1 MKIELH
7 NAGQIEVPDD
17 AQWADLLDRAKGVDA
32 KRVLAVKVDG
42 KLKDLTSRVEQ
53 AVEARFIADDTPEG
67 IEILRHSTSHVM
79 AEAVKSLFDGV
90 KVTIGPSIEKGF
102 YYDFEYKPGFH
113 PEDLERIELKMR
125 EIIGADLPYERK
137 ELSREEAL
145 QLFEKQGENYK
156 VELIRELPEG
166 ETISVYTQGKFT
178 DLCRGPH
185 IPSTGKIK
193 AFKLTSIAG
202 AYWRGDERN
211 QMLQRIYGTAYPTQK
226 ELDAHLAWEE
236 DARKRD
242 HRRLGRELDLF
253 SIHEEIGAGM
263 VVYHPY
269 GMTVRN
275 VLLEFERRE
284 HRRRGYEEV
293 MGPILLKK
301 ELWEKSGHLAN
312 YADKMYFTAV
322 EGQEYGVKPMNCLAH
337 MIIFK
342 SRVRSWREMP
352 KRYFEIGQVHRH
364 EKSGELHGLT
374 RVRSFTQDDAHILC
388 MPEQLHDEINGVL
401 DFVIEVLNMFGF
413 NYSMEVSTRPEKF
426 IGTAD
431 NYDRAADILMNVLK
445 NKGIPFKIDEGEG
458 AFYGPKID
466 VKLKDALDRPWQCA
480 TIQCD
485 FALPE
490 AFDLTYVAP
499 NNERLR
505 PAMLHRVIL
514 GSVERFLAILVEH
527 FAGAF
532 PSWIAPVQAKLLPV
546 ADRFNDYAVQVLKQL
561 LDAGVRAEADLRS
574 EKLNYKI
581 REAQGMKIPFM
592 LVVGG
597 KEQEAGMVAARRRDG
612 EQLPPMPVSQF
623 VQLLKDEDPTRRSP

>member
-1 MKIELH
+1 MKISLQE
-7 NAGQIEVPDD
+7 AGQIEVPEN
-17 AQWADLLDRAKGVDA
+17 ARWADVLDRAEGVDA
-32 KRVLAVKVDG
+32 KRVLAVKVNG
-42 KLKDLTSRVEQ
+42 KLKDMSALVEP
-53 AVEARFIADDTPEG
+53 AADARFIADNTPEG
-67 IEILRHSTSHVM
+67 LEILRHSTSHVM

-90 KVTIGPSIEKGF
+90 KVTIGPAIEKGF
-102 YYDFEYKPGFH
+102 YYDFDYRPGFH
-113 PEDLERIELKMR
+113 PEDLEHIEKRMK
-125 EIIGADLPYERK
+125 EIIDADLPFERR

-145 QLFEKQGENYK
+145 KLFEKEGESYK
-156 VELIRELPEG
+156 LELIRELPES

-193 AFKLTSIAG
+193 SFKLTSIAG
-202 AYWRGDERN
+202 AYWHGDERN
-211 QMLQRIYGTAYPTQK
+211 QMLQRIYGTAYPTK
-226 ELDAHLAWEE
+226 EELDAHLVWEE
-236 DARKRD
+236 EARKRD

-269 GMTVRN
+269 GMVLRN
-275 VLLEFERRE
+275 VLLDFERRE

-301 ELWEKSGHLAN
+301 DLWEKSGHLAN

-322 EGQEYGVKPMNCLAH
+322 EGQEYGIKPMNCLAH

-342 SRVRSWREMP
+342 SKVRSWREMP

-388 MPEQLHDEINGVL
+388 MPEQLHEEISGVL
-401 DFVIEVLNMFGF
+401 DFIIEVLNMFSF
-413 NYSMEVSTRPEKF
+413 NYAIEVSTRPEKF
-426 IGTAD
+426 IGTAE
-431 NYDRAADILMNVLK
+431 NYDRATGILMNVLK
-445 NKGIPFKIDEGEG
+445 TKGISFKIDEGEG

-532 PSWIAPVQAKLLPV
+532 PTWIAPVQAKVLPV
-546 ADRFNDYAVQVLKQL
+546 ADRFNDYAVNVVKQL
-561 LDAGVRAEADLRS
+561 SDAGVRAEADLRS

-581 REAQGMKIPFM
+581 REAQGIKIPYM
-592 LVVGG
+592 LVVGAR
-597 KEQEAGMVAARRRDG
+597 EQEGGMVAVRRRGG
-612 EQLPPMPVSQF
+612 EQLPPMQVPQF
-623 VQLLKDEDPTRRSP
+623 VQIVKDEDPTKR